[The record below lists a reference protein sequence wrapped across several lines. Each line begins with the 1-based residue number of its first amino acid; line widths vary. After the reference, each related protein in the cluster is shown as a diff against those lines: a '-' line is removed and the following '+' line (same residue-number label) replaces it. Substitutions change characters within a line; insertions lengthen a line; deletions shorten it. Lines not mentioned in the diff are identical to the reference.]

1 MEQGILVVS
10 LKKEFTKMVQQLA
23 EEIGIN
29 ISVMEYASEKEA
41 IQRLSME
48 NCPYDVLISIGN
60 SAITFRKKFLKTVLA
75 VDSRNVS
82 INPISLDFQEYVKE
96 ILLDATCILYYLH
109 GKTPLIDIE
118 SGKEGILLIDW
129 QGNIF
134 LYNHLAARLLHLSA
148 NCRGKGYADVGS
160 PLLCALCEDETY
172 YLNKFFAD
180 TDSKLLVN
188 RTPIM
193 NNGEVHGVL
202 LNIQSERNAQRT
214 EQKIRKS
221 LYRKGLVAKYSF
233 KDIIG
238 NSPAICRT
246 VEKAKRIG
254 KSNAPVLI
262 IAETGCGKELFAQS
276 IHNVSGRCEG
286 PFVAINCGA
295 LPHKS
300 VILATIASHFCLESP
315 TGFTLSLIHISEPTR
330 H

>member
-118 SGKEGILLIDW
+118 SGKEGILLID
-129 QGNIF
+129 
-134 LYNHLAARLLHLSA
+134 
-148 NCRGKGYADVGS
+148 
-160 PLLCALCEDETY
+160 
-172 YLNKFFAD
+172 
-180 TDSKLLVN
+180 
-188 RTPIM
+188 
-193 NNGEVHGVL
+193 
-202 LNIQSERNAQRT
+202 
-214 EQKIRKS
+214 
-221 LYRKGLVAKYSF
+221 
-233 KDIIG
+233 
-238 NSPAICRT
+238 
-246 VEKAKRIG
+246 
-254 KSNAPVLI
+254 
-262 IAETGCGKELFAQS
+262 
-276 IHNVSGRCEG
+276 
-286 PFVAINCGA
+286 
-295 LPHKS
+295 
-300 VILATIASHFCLESP
+300 
-315 TGFTLSLIHISEPTR
+315 
-330 H
+330 

>member
-148 NCRGKGYADVGS
+148 NCRGKGYADVG
-160 PLLCALCEDETY
+160 
-172 YLNKFFAD
+172 
-180 TDSKLLVN
+180 
-188 RTPIM
+188 
-193 NNGEVHGVL
+193 
-202 LNIQSERNAQRT
+202 
-214 EQKIRKS
+214 
-221 LYRKGLVAKYSF
+221 
-233 KDIIG
+233 
-238 NSPAICRT
+238 
-246 VEKAKRIG
+246 
-254 KSNAPVLI
+254 
-262 IAETGCGKELFAQS
+262 
-276 IHNVSGRCEG
+276 
-286 PFVAINCGA
+286 
-295 LPHKS
+295 
-300 VILATIASHFCLESP
+300 
-315 TGFTLSLIHISEPTR
+315 
-330 H
+330 